1 MHARYFIFLG
11 ATLGLASWAPAQSRV
26 GADSLTR
33 LARLGHDLTYGT
45 AMGFGYAAIDQAN
58 NQPSEWG
65 GGWPGYGRRASSNI
79 GEFWIQEI
87 TTEGLAWA
95 MNRPL
100 DYQPCKCRGFW
111 PRFNHALGGA
121 VLDQKPKGGQ
131 ALAIPRIVGAY
142 GGAYAQSTWRPNG
155 SRSRANLVLTYGT
168 TSLAFGVLINMYHE
182 IHR

>member
-1 MHARYFIFLG
+1 
-11 ATLGLASWAPAQSRV
+11 
-26 GADSLTR
+26 LTR

-121 VLDQKPKGGQ
+121 VLDQKPNGGQ

-142 GGAYAQSTWRPNG
+142 GGAYAQSTWRPSG

>member
-1 MHARYFIFLG
+1 MHARYLVVLG
-11 ATLGLASWAPAQSRV
+11 AALVFVNVAPAQSRV

-33 LARLGHDLTYGT
+33 LQRLERDLMYGT
-45 AMGFGYAAIDQAN
+45 AMGFGYAAIDQLN
-58 NQPSEWG
+58 TQPPEWG
-65 GGWPGYGRRASSNI
+65 SSWAGYGRRVSSNI

-100 DYQPCKCRGFW
+100 DYQRCRCRGFG

-121 VLDQKPKGGQ
+121 VLDQKPNGGQ

-142 GGAYAQSTWRPNG
+142 GGAWAQSTWRPSG
-155 SRSRANLVLTYGT
+155 SKNHASLVLTNGT
-168 TSLAFGVLINMYHE
+168 TSLAFGALINMYHE
-182 IHR
+182 FHR